1 MGATLEEAGH
11 GVRLLDLCFSEDCR
25 GDIARAL
32 GETKP
37 DLVGVGIRNIDNA
50 AGCRTDFLLASTR
63 DEVIQPLRELF
74 SGPIVIG
81 GPAVGIS
88 AAEILAYL
96 DLPYAIQGD
105 GEHAMLELVS
115 RLEAGRVLGDL
126 QGLVHREDG
135 RIVVDNP
142 PMAVPDLNALPTPDL
157 NRYFDLTRYRRV
169 DSPLQVQT
177 KRGCTMRCTYCVYN
191 KIEGRR
197 YRLRSPERVV
207 KDLAHLSRTTGIRH
221 VEFTDSTFNVPLDHA
236 KAILRKVVGA
246 KLGLQ
251 LRAMGLNPGFVDE
264 ELVILMRK
272 AGFVDVDLGVE
283 SCSDTILARLD
294 KGFRVRD
301 VLRAARL
308 LHEQSLPVTWYL
320 LLGAPGETAETLRET
335 FDTVNRAASPWDLVN
350 VGVGIRL
357 YKGAPLTDQVRDG
370 KTACSEDSFLSP
382 VHFEPEA
389 LALDEVKAMTIREA
403 ARHPNYF
410 MWDEDE
416 IPPEHVMKAIAT
428 LSRVF
433 RVRQPPYR
441 LHIAMRM
448 ARAGLQRWRGRG

>member
-1 MGATLEEAGH
+1 M
-11 GVRLLDLCFSEDCR
+11 CFSEDCR
-25 GDIARAL
+25 GDLARAL
-32 GETKP
+32 RETKP

-50 AGCRTDFLLASTR
+50 AGCHTDFLLASTR
-63 DEVIQPLRELF
+63 EQVIRPLKELF
-74 SGPIVIG
+74 SGPIAIG

-115 RLEAGRVLGDL
+115 RLEAGQVLGDV
-126 QGLVHREDG
+126 QGLVHRKG
-135 RIVVDNP
+135 GTIVVDNP
-142 PMAVPDLNALPTPDL
+142 PMAVMDLNALPTPDL
-157 NRYFDLTRYRRV
+157 SRYLDLTRYRQV

-177 KRGCTMRCTYCVYN
+177 KRGCTMRCAYCVYN

-207 KDLAHLSRTTGIRH
+207 KDLAYLSTTTGIHH

-236 KAILRKVVGA
+236 KAILRKVVEA
-246 KLGLQ
+246 KLGLK

-283 SCSDTILARLD
+283 SCSDVILSRLN
-294 KGFRVRD
+294 KGFQVRD
-301 VLRAARL
+301 VIRASRL
-308 LHEQSLPVTWYL
+308 LQEQSLPVTWYL
-320 LLGAPGETAETLRET
+320 LLGAPGETAETLQET
-335 FDTVNRAASPWDLVN
+335 FDTVNRVASPWDLIN

-357 YKGAPLTDQVRDG
+357 YKGAPLTEEMCEKG
-370 KTACSEDSFLSP
+370 AECSSDDFLSP
-382 VHFEPEA
+382 VHYEPEA
-389 LALDEVKAMTIREA
+389 LPLDEVKAMTIREA

-416 IPPEHVMKAIAT
+416 TPPERVMKTVAT
-428 LSRVF
+428 LSRIL
-433 RVRQPPYR
+433 RIRQPAFR
-441 LHIAMRM
+441 LHIALRM
-448 ARAGLQRWRGRG
+448 ARGRLQRWRGRG